1 MFQSNMSLPKITRKV
16 ISSVKAPAAIGPYS
30 QSVLVDR
37 TLYISGQIG
46 LDPTT
51 NEFAGED
58 VEAQTHQVFNNLKGI
73 LTAADMD
80 FSNIVKTTILMDS
93 MDDYAKINK
102 IYASFFT
109 EPYPAR
115 AAFAVKT
122 LPKQAKVEI
131 EAIAVQGPFNED
143 AKL

>member
-1 MFQSNMSLPKITRKV
+1 MSLPKITRKV

-58 VEAQTHQVFNNLKGI
+58 VEAQTRQVFSNLQGI
-73 LTAADMD
+73 LTAANMD

-122 LPKQAKVEI
+122 LPKLAKVEI

>member
-1 MFQSNMSLPKITRKV
+1 MSLPRITRKV

-46 LDPTT
+46 LDPET
-51 NEFAGED
+51 NQFAGDD
-58 VEAQTHQVFNNLKGI
+58 VETQTQQVFRNLEGI
-73 LTAADMD
+73 LTAADMN

-93 MDDYAKINK
+93 MDDYAKVNQ
-102 IYASFFT
+102 IYQSFFE

-131 EAIAVQGPFNED
+131 EAIAVQGPFHED
-143 AKL
+143 

>member
-1 MFQSNMSLPKITRKV
+1 MSLPKITRKV

-58 VEAQTHQVFNNLKGI
+58 VEAQTRQVFSNLQGI
-73 LTAADMD
+73 LTAANMD